1 MKKTT
6 LSLFRGYRGLK
17 PTDIALEHIVELI
30 RHDADTAEHTRR
42 YREFLSQGQKEAA
55 GHEKSVCPCFAVAVR
70 FGGGKCKEHIRE
82 WTHLCMADFDHIPP
96 EQMEE
101 CIRRVREDRH
111 TLLAYTTISGTGL
124 RVVAAYDAA
133 RDYEPRSEQ
142 ELHVLAFGRI
152 NHHYEALTGHPYDEK
167 CKNATRL
174 SGVAHDP
181 DVFYNPEAT
190 TFLISRPQSGRPPT
204 GSWPASSAR
213 RRGCWPTRASPT
225 RNTTTT
231 STSCAW
237 ATC

>member
-96 EQMEE
+96 EQ
-101 CIRRVREDRH
+101 
-111 TLLAYTTISGTGL
+111 
-124 RVVAAYDAA
+124 
-133 RDYEPRSEQ
+133 
-142 ELHVLAFGRI
+142 
-152 NHHYEALTGHPYDEK
+152 
-167 CKNATRL
+167 
-174 SGVAHDP
+174 
-181 DVFYNPEAT
+181 
-190 TFLISRPQSGRPPT
+190 T
-204 GSWPASSAR
+204 GSYPHLTLPPSDLV
-213 RRGCWPTRASPT
+213 
-225 RNTTTT
+225 
-231 STSCAW
+231 
-237 ATC
+237 

>member
-42 YREFLSQGQKEAA
+42 YREFLSQGQKEAS

-111 TLLAYTTISGTGL
+111 TLLAYTTISGSGL
-124 RVVAAYDAA
+124 RVFAAYDSAM
-133 RDYEPRSEQ
+133 DYEPRS
-142 ELHVLAFGRI
+142 
-152 NHHYEALTGHPYDEK
+152 
-167 CKNATRL
+167 
-174 SGVAHDP
+174 
-181 DVFYNPEAT
+181 
-190 TFLISRPQSGRPPT
+190 
-204 GSWPASSAR
+204 
-213 RRGCWPTRASPT
+213 
-225 RNTTTT
+225 
-231 STSCAW
+231 
-237 ATC
+237 